1 MQTQTALF
9 PTSIGMTEEK
19 ADQEYRNLTAKGA
32 KVHLVYMIEYSM
44 YTTVFYSK
52 QMIEG
57 RLKSIYQFIK

>member
-1 MQTQTALF
+1 MQSQTTLF
-9 PTSIGMTEEK
+9 PISIGMTKEK
-19 ADQEYRNLTAKGA
+19 AEDEYNKLTAKGA
-32 KVHLVYMIEYSM
+32 KVHLVYMLEYSM

>member
-1 MQTQTALF
+1 MQSQTTLF
-9 PTSIGMTEEK
+9 PISIGMTLEK
-19 ADQEYRNLTAKGA
+19 AEQEYRELTAKGA
-32 KVHLVYMIEYSM
+32 RVHLVFMIQYSM

>member
-9 PTSIGMTEEK
+9 PISIGTTQEK
-19 ADQEYRNLTAKGA
+19 AEQEYKELTAKGI

-57 RLKSIYQFIK
+57 RLNSIYQLIK

>member
-19 ADQEYRNLTAKGA
+19 AEQEYRDLTAKGA
-32 KVHLVYMIEYSM
+32 KVHLVYMIQYSM

>member
-9 PTSIGMTEEK
+9 PISIGMTEEK
-19 ADQEYRNLTAKGA
+19 AEQEYKDFTAKGI

-44 YTTVFYSK
+44 YTTVFYSQ

-57 RLKSIYQFIK
+57 RLKSIYKLIK